1 MAPNSAYTNA
11 PNNVNKP
18 AITHTTDSHTGEP
31 SCSAIDDG
39 FIKTPEPIMLPIM
52 MEADDQ
58 KPIFLAR
65 DDVAGILNEE
75 DMKLCGTEKSYVRF
89 IL

>member
-1 MAPNSAYTNA
+1 
-11 PNNVNKP
+11 
-18 AITHTTDSHTGEP
+18 
-31 SCSAIDDG
+31 
-39 FIKTPEPIMLPIM
+39 MLPIM